1 MQNPSYPELALGNII
16 NFGNQTYESIPGFSL
31 QKSVGYFEVDPTN
44 PRLIHQIRVPY
55 TGNYEITRPD
65 NRIALSGSRVLYG
78 VGIRV
83 PAKVDLTGVTALTL
97 KTDMPPGA
105 FITPFPHAPRNLF
118 TAQLGLRVGAMNSAT
133 NPVVT
138 ALQPFWNVD
147 SVQGVVMSENPF
159 ASFGVLA
166 APSETDATMIVES
179 NVPITVLG
187 KRDKM
192 LRVVVEFY
200 TCGLSSTAQLQDL
213 WGYNNTL
220 SEV

>member
-31 QKSVGYFEVDPTN
+31 QKTAGYFEVDPTN

-55 TGNYEITRPD
+55 TGNTQIARPD
-65 NRIALSGSRVLYG
+65 NRLILSGSRVLYG

-83 PAKVDLTGVTALTL
+83 AAGVNLTGVSALTL
-97 KTDMPPGA
+97 KTDMAPGA
-105 FITPFPHAPRNLF
+105 FTTAFPHTARNLF
-118 TAQLGLRVGAMNSAT
+118 TTQLGLRVGAMNSPT
-133 NPVVT
+133 NPTVT
-138 ALQPFWNVD
+138 ALQPFWQAD
-147 SVQGVVMSENPF
+147 SVQGVIMSESPF
-159 ASFGVLA
+159 ASFGVLS

-179 NVPITVLG
+179 NIPITVLG

-200 TCGLSSTAQLQDL
+200 TCGLAATAEMQDL
-213 WGYNNTL
+213 WGYNNTI